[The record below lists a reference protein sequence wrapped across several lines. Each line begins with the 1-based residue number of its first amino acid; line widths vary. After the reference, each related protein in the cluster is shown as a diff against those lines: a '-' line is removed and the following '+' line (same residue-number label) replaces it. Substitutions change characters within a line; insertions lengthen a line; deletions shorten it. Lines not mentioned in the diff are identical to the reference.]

1 MRRIILY
8 AGKPLCL
15 LLLMSFVLLDLSVHS
30 AKAGLITTEAVIEA
44 RQADEN
50 RDRVVA
56 FLARDDVQRA
66 LVSQGVDPAEA
77 KNRVAALADAEVEK
91 IAGQLDN
98 MPAGAG
104 VGSVVGAVVFI
115 FIVLLITDILGF
127 TNIFPFTRSVQ

>member
-15 LLLMSFVLLDLSVHS
+15 LLLMSFVLLDLSLHS

-44 RQADEN
+44 QQADEN
-50 RDRVVA
+50 RDRVAA

-66 LVSQGVDPAEA
+66 LVSQGVNPAEA
-77 KNRVAALADAEVEK
+77 QNRVAALSDAEVEK

-98 MPAGAG
+98 LPAGAG
-104 VGSVVGAVVFI
+104 VGSVVGAVLFV

>member
-15 LLLMSFVLLDLSVHS
+15 LLLMSFVLLDLSLHS

-44 RQADEN
+44 QQADDN
-50 RDRVVA
+50 RDRVAA

-77 KNRVAALADAEVEK
+77 KNRVAALSDAEVEK

-98 MPAGAG
+98 LPAGAG

>member
-15 LLLMSFVLLDLSVHS
+15 LLLMSFVLLDLSLHS

-44 RQADEN
+44 QQADEN
-50 RDRVVA
+50 RDRVAA

-77 KNRVAALADAEVEK
+77 KNRVAALSDAEVEK

-98 MPAGAG
+98 LPAGAG